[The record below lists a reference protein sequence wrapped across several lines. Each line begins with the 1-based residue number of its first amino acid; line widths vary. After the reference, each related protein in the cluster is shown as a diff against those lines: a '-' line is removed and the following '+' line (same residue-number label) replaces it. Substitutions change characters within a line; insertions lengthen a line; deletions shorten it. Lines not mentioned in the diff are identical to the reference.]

1 MAGKRFVK
9 LAYTGR
15 VKDGEIFDST
25 SEEIAKREG
34 FYSEEKFYSPMTVV
48 VGEGQV
54 LAGLDDAI
62 SGMKLGEEKEVVIPP
77 EKAYGHR
84 NPDHVRLVS
93 LGEFRKKNIN
103 PIPGMPVELDGRRAR
118 IQTVSGGRV
127 RVDFN
132 HELAGKT
139 LVFEVKLVD
148 EAKTRKQKI
157 NYVIERSFN
166 SSEDFDVKTGK
177 NEVEIKL
184 PEKIYKDKN
193 LLLRK
198 ASLSAELFR
207 YLGVGEVVYTESWK
221 NPESAVKEEKK

>member
-1 MAGKRFVK
+1 MKI
-9 LAYTGR
+9 AYTGR
-15 VKDGEIFDST
+15 VKDGDIFDST
-25 SEEIAKREG
+25 SEEIAKKEG
-34 FYSEEKFYSPMTVV
+34 LYDERKHYSPMTVV

-62 SGMKLGEEKEVVIPP
+62 KDMEKGEEKEIVLLP

-103 PIPGMPVELDGRRAR
+103 PVPGMPVELDGRRAR

-132 HELAGKT
+132 HEMAGKT
-139 LVFEVKLVD
+139 VVFDVKIVD
-148 EAKTRKQKI
+148 EARTRKQKI
-157 NYVIERSFN
+157 NYIIERSFN
-166 SSEDFDVKTGK
+166 SSEDFDVKSSRGR
-177 NEVEIKL
+177 VEIRF
-184 PEKIYKDKN
+184 PESIYKDKN

-198 ASLSAELFR
+198 ASLSAELFK
-207 YLGVGEVVYTESWK
+207 YLGVDEVVYTESWK
-221 NPESAVKEEKK
+221 NPASSGKEEIK